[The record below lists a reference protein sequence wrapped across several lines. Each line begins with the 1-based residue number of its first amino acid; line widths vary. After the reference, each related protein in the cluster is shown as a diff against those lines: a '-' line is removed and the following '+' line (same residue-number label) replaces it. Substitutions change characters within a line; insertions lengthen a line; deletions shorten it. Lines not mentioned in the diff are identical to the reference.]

1 MPKSCAVSSFY
12 REKGCQSYEGLLKV
26 SNVHTFCSYTQL
38 QQLFILNDLL
48 TEQDSDL
55 FFKVVN
61 IILYVSNGII
71 SNLHLSLQEGDSF
84 FYCRIFQFCEN

>member
-1 MPKSCAVSSFY
+1 MTC
-12 REKGCQSYEGLLKV
+12 
-26 SNVHTFCSYTQL
+26 
-38 QQLFILNDLL
+38 L

-55 FFKVVN
+55 SFKVVN